1 MLGCLRTAGK
11 CQYWICLCNCFCR
24 RSNDAR
30 GRATANA
37 GCAITQHSLS
47 VEKAELETPGFEFCT
62 LFSLKSSGDLQ
73 RFWGGWTKTWSKETL
88 LRKLWQTATR
98 PKNAVLALAQL
109 LLYSSSFLSG
119 ILCCTKTSLCYSSSW
134 WKHLFS
140 EQVVYCNSILCRL
153 DSLKQ
158 FCMCMFPVLPES
170 GVDFKVLS
178 GLSDVLLQSP
188 LSYCW
193 THLFLS
199 PKEKLLGDGLLMWN
213 QVSTSQRGS
222 VVPTCGRSFFPWYCA
237 CALAQAAAQLT
248 VNIFSG
254 TMKGS
259 NV

>member
-1 MLGCLRTAGK
+1 MNHLYWLLKLGNALINFVIKRGLAHTAVLVHGAIVHDEEYLDPLSCYTNASIMLDCLRTAGK

-30 GRATANA
+30 GRATANT

-62 LFSLKSSGDLQ
+62 LFSLKSWGDLQ

-119 ILCCTKTSLCYSSSW
+119 ILCCTETSLCYSSSW

-140 EQVVYCNSILCRL
+140 EL
-153 DSLKQ
+153 
-158 FCMCMFPVLPES
+158 
-170 GVDFKVLS
+170 
-178 GLSDVLLQSP
+178 
-188 LSYCW
+188 
-193 THLFLS
+193 
-199 PKEKLLGDGLLMWN
+199 
-213 QVSTSQRGS
+213 
-222 VVPTCGRSFFPWYCA
+222 
-237 CALAQAAAQLT
+237 
-248 VNIFSG
+248 
-254 TMKGS
+254 
-259 NV
+259 